1 MMSPVAL
8 KGGPGDLVSE
18 EVAGAPEG
26 GAAGVWVLGVE
37 GLAVCPMLSPGS
49 LKEGSSDD
57 VKGRPTVEGDDDM
70 NEVGPADGD
79 PCLKEAT
86 LVPSGRR
93 ATG

>member
-1 MMSPVAL
+1 MSPVAL

-26 GAAGVWVLGVE
+26 GAKGVWVLGVE
-37 GLAVCPMLSPGS
+37 GLAVCPMLSPDS

-86 LVPSGRR
+86 LVPSGRK